1 MAGGCAAFGNHSR
14 HALCDGKC
22 SILHP
27 QGSQWPRNYQF
38 LFICL
43 HFFRSICFYF
53 LLDLMIMITDID
65 SWQPKHI
72 GNDVWDVAMERRDK
86 KIMEMLSSPS
96 PSNQALLGFFCF
108 WYSSTSQFFHFISY
122 LLYMIIDYL
131 CSLHSQGLKLFHIYF
146 NYLCY

>member
-1 MAGGCAAFGNHSR
+1 MKNLFSCSGKLVFDLLILKVPQVWISETKKERDGDDMARGCAAFGNHSQ

-96 PSNQALLGFFCF
+96 PSN
-108 WYSSTSQFFHFISY
+108 
-122 LLYMIIDYL
+122 
-131 CSLHSQGLKLFHIYF
+131 
-146 NYLCY
+146 